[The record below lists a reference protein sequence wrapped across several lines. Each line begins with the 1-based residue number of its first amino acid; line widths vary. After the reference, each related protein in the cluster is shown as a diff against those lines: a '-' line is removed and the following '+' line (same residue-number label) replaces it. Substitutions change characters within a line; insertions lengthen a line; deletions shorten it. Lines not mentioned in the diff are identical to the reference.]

1 MAASNDAPSLPRAA
15 RTGALAL
22 LLLVIAGL
30 RHHLVWG
37 ESQHLPFSLRP
48 FLDAF
53 ETGCLLGFA
62 WLGARAWMHG
72 MRAVA
77 AAPAGARRLVVASL
91 PLLALAIAVPPFLT
105 TDITDYVMR
114 GRILGLHGANPYL
127 QVAADFPQDPFVAFG
142 DSPWKAF
149 PLPYGPIV
157 ADVQGAVAWIAHLFS
172 FLPPLGELVVAIVLL
187 KVVFAVCLV
196 GSALIA
202 RGVWARVRPGEQD
215 VAFVCLL
222 WNPLLLNE
230 ALAQAHNESLVLL
243 PTMLAV
249 GASVSGRAGR
259 GAFALGLAVLTK
271 IVPVLLGLPLLAAAV
286 RQRRVAA
293 WAIGAGAALLVFA
306 FYWWRFFTEPG
317 SLEFLRRQNAMTGP
331 GVVWA
336 LSVLA
341 GVTVGSALV
350 AGRAVL
356 LGLVLAAAA
365 LVWRRDDAKVLLAA
379 CATIMAS
386 LVCFG
391 LGSFAPW
398 YHVWWVPLA
407 LLVDGG
413 YVRRFAWFA
422 SVAAAPS
429 YVVWTATRTLD
440 TAHQVTQIG
449 LSLAVPAVA
458 ALFLRPPGGRPQ
470 TAPPPGP

>member
-196 GSALIA
+196 GSALLA

-249 GASVSGRAGR
+249 GAFERSQQGFDKRDQALDIVVTPDRHWSWKDEEHVEALLELGYFDLGEVERMRAEGQRVIARVEEWGAPFCDGWEKWRPEANAVSR
-259 GAFALGLAVLTK
+259 L
-271 IVPVLLGLPLLAAAV
+271 
-286 RQRRVAA
+286 RRVR
-293 WAIGAGAALLVFA
+293 LSDLNA
-306 FYWWRFFTEPG
+306 F
-317 SLEFLRRQNAMTGP
+317 
-331 GVVWA
+331 
-336 LSVLA
+336 
-341 GVTVGSALV
+341 
-350 AGRAVL
+350 
-356 LGLVLAAAA
+356 
-365 LVWRRDDAKVLLAA
+365 
-379 CATIMAS
+379 
-386 LVCFG
+386 
-391 LGSFAPW
+391 
-398 YHVWWVPLA
+398 
-407 LLVDGG
+407 
-413 YVRRFAWFA
+413 
-422 SVAAAPS
+422 
-429 YVVWTATRTLD
+429 
-440 TAHQVTQIG
+440 
-449 LSLAVPAVA
+449 
-458 ALFLRPPGGRPQ
+458 
-470 TAPPPGP
+470 